1 MSVFTIPGTGIRMRT
16 DKTGVKTMTTIT
28 TKVALIVVLM
38 GAAFGQQI
46 NIEAADSAPGLAFA
60 RYLSTLQ
67 ERNAFTEAGPVAIE
81 IDASVPRLMKHARFS
96 AIRETDG
103 SERSAFQNV
112 KVAGD
117 GMVQHQVIARY
128 LEAQQQA
135 EALPY
140 SSVAI
145 TPANYKFRF
154 LYSIADDETTL
165 YVFDIRPKHK
175 RTGLIRGQLWIDSAT
190 GIAVRAQ
197 GVFVKRPSV
206 FVRGVQVRRDVDH
219 DGAVPRVRTTHVSV
233 DARLIGRTELTITE
247 QVMQTPTSRG
257 ATELIGL
264 QGPR

>member
-1 MSVFTIPGTGIRMRT
+1 
-16 DKTGVKTMTTIT
+16 
-28 TKVALIVVLM
+28 M

-46 NIEAADSAPGLAFA
+46 NIESADNAPSLAFA

-81 IDASVPRLMKHARFS
+81 IDASVPRLMKQARFS
-96 AIRETDG
+96 AIRETDD
-103 SERSAFQNV
+103 SERSAYRDV
-112 KVAGD
+112 KAAGD
-117 GMVQHQVIARY
+117 SMVRQQVIARY

-135 EALPY
+135 ETLPY

-154 LYSIADDETTL
+154 LYSIADEETTL
-165 YVFDIRPKHK
+165 YIFDIRPRHK
-175 RTGLIRGQLWIDSAT
+175 RIGLLRGQLWIDSAT

-206 FVRGVQVRRDVDH
+206 FVRQVHIQRDVDH
-219 DGAVPRVRTTHVSV
+219 DGAIPRIRTTHVSV

-247 QVMQTPTSRG
+247 QVMQAPTHRD
-257 ATELIGL
+257 AAELIGL
-264 QGPR
+264 RSAQ